1 MTKPALLDSVIV
13 QPAVERREFT
23 LPNGDRAVLLRNV
36 TGDTARTDQAAFEPW
51 PAKEVLVVNGE
62 GVASKIGHSED
73 RRRRKQFITLPA
85 YGVALLILDQPPKE
99 AE

>member
-23 LPNGDRAVLLRNV
+23 LPGGDRAILLRNV
-36 TGDTARTDQAAFEPW
+36 TGDTARTDQASFAPW
-51 PAKEVLVVNGE
+51 PPKEVLVVNGD
-62 GVASKIGHSED
+62 GVTAKLGHSED

-85 YGVALLILDQPPKE
+85 YGVALIVLSPATKE